1 MGLAEK
7 NAVVAQSVMRRSV
20 QVYYDDGRG
29 LWSYPCLGADGCCL
43 AAFRCRCVIEVG
55 GASVGRTRCALQDAS
70 MLHRLLFVF
79 YILLFGL
86 VSLEARSRDRDR
98 PTFS

>member
-1 MGLAEK
+1 
-7 NAVVAQSVMRRSV
+7 
-20 QVYYDDGRG
+20 
-29 LWSYPCLGADGCCL
+29 
-43 AAFRCRCVIEVG
+43 
-55 GASVGRTRCALQDAS
+55 